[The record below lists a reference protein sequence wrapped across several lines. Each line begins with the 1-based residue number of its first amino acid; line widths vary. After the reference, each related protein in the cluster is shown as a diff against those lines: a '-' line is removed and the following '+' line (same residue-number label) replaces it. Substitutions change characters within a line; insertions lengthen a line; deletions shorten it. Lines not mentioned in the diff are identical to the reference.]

1 MNYEKINNEIKKF
14 VEERDWDQFHS
25 PKNLSMALS
34 VEASELVEIYQWQK
48 EDDYKT
54 DDVKIKD
61 AVKDEL
67 VDIFFYLMRMCHKT
81 NIDLEKSFYEKMEK
95 NRTKYPID
103 KFKGKSHIQ
112 SIK

>member
-67 VDIFFYLMRMCHKT
+67 VDIFFYLMRICHKT

-95 NRTKYPID
+95 NRKKYPIE
-103 KFKGKSHIQ
+103 KYKGKSKI
-112 SIK
+112 

>member
-1 MNYEKINNEIKKF
+1 
-14 VEERDWDQFHS
+14 
-25 PKNLSMALS
+25 MALS

-95 NRTKYPID
+95 NRKKYPIE
-103 KFKGKSHIQ
+103 KYKGKSKI
-112 SIK
+112 

>member
-34 VEASELVEIYQWQK
+34 VEASELVEIYQWKK

-95 NRTKYPID
+95 NRTKYPVD
-103 KFKGKSHIQ
+103 KFRGKSHI
-112 SIK
+112 

>member
-1 MNYEKINNEIKKF
+1 MNYEKINDEIKKF
-14 VEERDWDQFHS
+14 VNERDWDQFHS

-81 NIDLEKSFYEKMEK
+81 NIDLERSFYEKMEK
-95 NRTKYPID
+95 NRKKYPIE
-103 KFKGKSHIQ
+103 KYKGKSKI
-112 SIK
+112 

>member
-95 NRTKYPID
+95 NRKKYPI
-103 KFKGKSHIQ
+103 KKYKGKSKI
-112 SIK
+112 

>member
-34 VEASELVEIYQWQK
+34 VEVSELVEIYQWQK

-95 NRTKYPID
+95 NRKKYPIE
-103 KFKGKSHIQ
+103 KYKGKSKI
-112 SIK
+112 

>member
-54 DDVKIKD
+54 DDIKIKD

-95 NRTKYPID
+95 NRKKYPIE
-103 KFKGKSHIQ
+103 KYKGKSKI
-112 SIK
+112 

>member
-1 MNYEKINNEIKKF
+1 MNYEKINNEIKIF

-48 EDDYKT
+48 EGDYKT

-95 NRTKYPID
+95 NRKKYPIE
-103 KFKGKSHIQ
+103 KYKGKSKI
-112 SIK
+112 

>member
-95 NRTKYPID
+95 NKKKYPIE
-103 KFKGKSHIQ
+103 KYKGKSKI
-112 SIK
+112 

>member
-95 NRTKYPID
+95 NRKKYPIE
-103 KFKGKSHIQ
+103 KYKGKSKI
-112 SIK
+112 

>member
-81 NIDLEKSFYEKMEK
+81 NIDLETAFK
-95 NRTKYPID
+95 NKLILRTKRD
-103 KFKGKSHIQ
+103 STRHRLNNKL
-112 SIK
+112 

>member
-34 VEASELVEIYQWQK
+34 VEASELVEIYQWKK

-95 NRTKYPID
+95 NKKKYPVD
-103 KFKGKSHIQ
+103 KFKGKSNI
-112 SIK
+112 

>member
-1 MNYEKINNEIKKF
+1 MNYEKINNEIKIF

-95 NRTKYPID
+95 NRKKYPIE
-103 KFKGKSHIQ
+103 KYKGKSKI
-112 SIK
+112 

>member
-1 MNYEKINNEIKKF
+1 MNYEKINDEIKKF
-14 VEERDWDQFHS
+14 VNERDWDQFHS

-95 NRTKYPID
+95 NRKKYPIE
-103 KFKGKSHIQ
+103 KYKGKSKI
-112 SIK
+112 

>member
-1 MNYEKINNEIKKF
+1 MNYKKINDEIKKF
-14 VEERDWDQFHS
+14 VNERDWDQFHS

-95 NRTKYPID
+95 NRKKYPIE
-103 KFKGKSHIQ
+103 KYKGKSKI
-112 SIK
+112 

>member
-54 DDVKIKD
+54 GDVKIKD

-95 NRTKYPID
+95 NKKKYPIE
-103 KFKGKSHIQ
+103 KYKGKSKI
-112 SIK
+112 

>member
-81 NIDLEKSFYEKMEK
+81 NIDLEKSF
-95 NRTKYPID
+95 NGS
-103 KFKGKSHIQ
+103 FC
-112 SIK
+112 

>member
-81 NIDLEKSFYEKMEK
+81 NIDLERSFYEKMEK
-95 NRTKYPID
+95 NRKKYPIE
-103 KFKGKSHIQ
+103 KYKGKSKI
-112 SIK
+112 